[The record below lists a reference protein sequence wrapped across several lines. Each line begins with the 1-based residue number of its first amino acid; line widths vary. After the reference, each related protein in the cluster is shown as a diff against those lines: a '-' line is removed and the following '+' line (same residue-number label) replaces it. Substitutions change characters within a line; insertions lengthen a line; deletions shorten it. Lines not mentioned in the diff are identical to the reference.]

1 MCDYISHIDIF
12 TKISTFQGR
21 TDQWKKVVDCQFSSS
36 CKYDEQKQKIAV
48 ADIFIV
54 VNCTRKMSYRKLNH
68 RYLYLKVAQ
77 GKRSLVYELFWCR
90 AVVFKVVKMFSRERF
105 QQMLRRSEE
114 IIDVLS
120 GYRNPALRSVAME
133 RLISEEFLPELFKR
147 IPLPP
152 IAWGYFIRRQA
163 RMSIMTNVYPFNVA
177 SRIIGPAGSTI
188 RAMSRYSGCRL
199 VLSSVAQSVL
209 NIDII
214 AEDFQG
220 VVDWRIGKA
229 IEAIQYVVK
238 DENGEVSLNQLA
250 EQAVRRGCHTFLRMM
265 PQPNRANFAG
275 ANECRIVVE
284 NDSTDEETEYTAN
297 SFDSSDG
304 DEAE

>member
-1 MCDYISHIDIF
+1 MGYAESWH
-12 TKISTFQGR
+12 S
-21 TDQWKKVVDCQFSSS
+21 VDCQFSSS
-36 CKYDEQKQKIAV
+36 CKNDEQKQKNAV
-48 ADIFIV
+48 ADVFI
-54 VNCTRKMSYRKLNH
+54 
-68 RYLYLKVAQ
+68 VAQ
-77 GKRSLVYELFWCR
+77 GKRSLVYELFSCR

-105 QQMLRRSEE
+105 QQLLRRSEE
-114 IIDVLS
+114 LIDVLS

-147 IPLPP
+147 IPQPP
-152 IAWGYFIRRQA
+152 IPWGYFIRRQA
-163 RMSIMTNVYPFNVA
+163 RMTIMTNVYPFNVA

-199 VLSSVAQSVL
+199 
-209 NIDII
+209 
-214 AEDFQG
+214 G

-238 DENGEVSLNQLA
+238 DENCEVSLNQLA
-250 EQAVRRGCHTFLRMM
+250 EQAVRRGCRTFPRMM
-265 PQPNRANFAG
+265 PQPNRRNFAG

-284 NDSTDEETEYTAN
+284 NENTDEETEYTAK

-304 DEAE
+304 DEPE

>member
-1 MCDYISHIDIF
+1 
-12 TKISTFQGR
+12 
-21 TDQWKKVVDCQFSSS
+21 
-36 CKYDEQKQKIAV
+36 
-48 ADIFIV
+48 
-54 VNCTRKMSYRKLNH
+54 
-68 RYLYLKVAQ
+68 
-77 GKRSLVYELFWCR
+77 
-90 AVVFKVVKMFSRERF
+90 MFSRERF
-105 QQMLRRSEE
+105 QQLLRRSEE
-114 IIDVLS
+114 LIDVLS

-147 IPLPP
+147 IPQPP
-152 IAWGYFIRRQA
+152 IPWGYFIRRQA
-163 RMSIMTNVYPFNVA
+163 RMTIMTNVYPFNVA

-214 AEDFQG
+214 SEDFQG

-238 DENGEVSLNQLA
+238 DENCEVSLNQLA
-250 EQAVRRGCHTFLRMM
+250 EQAVRRGCRTFPRMM
-265 PQPNRANFAG
+265 PQPNRRNFAG

-284 NDSTDEETEYTAN
+284 NENTDEETEYTAK

-304 DEAE
+304 E